1 MKLSGVEYQK
11 LVKSIVKAYPTK
23 DDLAQIVM
31 YSLEENIDTIVN
43 SETTTQ
49 SIVFNLINWAETRGK
64 LKNLLEILS
73 QERPDN
79 VELQNT
85 IKNLLTKY
93 SQNNE
98 NITLD
103 NQSERKNNNLSLV
116 LKNCFLGI
124 GIIII
129 SFMGYNIFVEP
140 KVPKLL
146 CDNKLLQEKS
156 DSIKI
161 IIADFEGNPDP
172 NLKTSLKEILKGQI
186 PSDVTIC
193 KFNQKVK
200 ESSEANQL
208 GKRLF
213 PKHPNSVLVIWGRSS
228 QFSFSGGIESIDNNF
243 DDIQL
248 DIPLDEKDKSK
259 FKNTY
264 LKTLDLQIN
273 YGIASLYYFQANEDN
288 TWKSERLLKMKLNN
302 IINCKINNEILTI
315 KPDQTIDLNLKQIK
329 QIAAES
335 YSLLGASHQENNNY
349 EDAIKSYKC
358 SYKFEENFNRRDT
371 LLLQQAENY
380 MKQSGNYVKQSEN
393 YVKIEK
399 INKALEIYQNVI
411 NNDSSDSISR
421 ALVSRS
427 QMFVYLNKCPQAERD
442 LGQVIDK
449 NLDRPYGLDVRS
461 RIRLFNCPNRLGAIA
476 DLFEFS
482 KIDPQDSQN
491 RIDHYSQILRD
502 RADYHQIVSELQ
514 EIQKTHPEWQ
524 KLINQLIQQD
534 ISQ

>member
-98 NITLD
+98 NINLD

-172 NLKTSLKEILKGQI
+172 NLKTSLKEILKTQI

-193 KFNQKVK
+193 NFNQKVK

-213 PKHPNSVLVIWGRSS
+213 PKNPNSVLVIWGRMSK
-228 QFSFSGGIESIDNNF
+228 FYFSGGIESIDDNS
-243 DDIQL
+243 DDISL
-248 DIPLDEKDKSK
+248 NIALDEKDQSK
-259 FKNTY
+259 FKDTS
-264 LKTLDLQIN
+264 LTTLNLQIN
-273 YGIASLYYFQANEDN
+273 YGIASLYYFQENKKKIWD
-288 TWKSERLLKMKLNN
+288 SQRLLETKLDSIIYCQVNN
-302 IINCKINNEILTI
+302 QIVTI
-315 KPDQTIDLNLKQIK
+315 KSNQLTDLNSEKLK

-335 YSLLGASHQENNNY
+335 YFLLGDFHQKLGNFYQKNNSFKN
-349 EDAIKSYKC
+349 AIKFYKC
-358 SYKFEENFNRRDT
+358 SYEFEENRNKLDT
-371 LLLQQAENY
+371 LLLKQAENF
-380 MKQSGNYVKQSEN
+380 
-393 YVKIEK
+393 VKIKERD
-399 INKALEIYQNVI
+399 KALEIYQNVI
-411 NNDSSDSISR
+411 NNGSNDSISR
-421 ALVSRS
+421 ALVSRT
-427 QMFVYLNKCPQAERD
+427 QMYVEFNECSQAERN
-442 LGQVIDK
+442 LGQVIDL

-461 RIRLFNCPNRLGAIA
+461 GIRLFNCSNRRGAIA

-482 KIDPQDSQN
+482 KIDPESSQK
-491 RIDHYSQILRD
+491 RVDVYSQMLRD
-502 RADYHQIVSELQ
+502 RADYQQIVSELQ
-514 EIQKTHPEWQ
+514 EIQRTHPEWEQ
-524 KLINQLIQQD
+524 LINQLIQPD